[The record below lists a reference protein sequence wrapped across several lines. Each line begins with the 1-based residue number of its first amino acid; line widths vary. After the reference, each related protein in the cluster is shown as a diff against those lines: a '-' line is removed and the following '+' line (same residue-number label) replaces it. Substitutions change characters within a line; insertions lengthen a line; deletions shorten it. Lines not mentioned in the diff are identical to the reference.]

1 MKEINGK
8 QIGKEDVNV
17 SAFAGDTI
25 VYMSDPKNSTRK
37 LLQHINIFSKVS
49 EYKTNPKTSVALL
62 YTNDKWTEQEIRETT
77 PFAIISNNILLGN
90 SNQARERLGQ

>member
-8 QIGKEDVNV
+8 QIGKEDVKV
-17 SAFAGDTI
+17 SAFADDKI
-25 VYMSDPKNSTRK
+25 VYMSDPKNYTRK

-62 YTNDKWTEQEIRETT
+62 YTYHKKTEKKIRETI
-77 PFAIISNNILLGN
+77 PFPNNKIFCCD
-90 SNQARERLGQ
+90 